1 MSRRDLTGDDAAL
14 VRGTARRIALQGAA
28 LVALVVIVLSGLA
41 VAIALRQQH
50 NQTDSLLTQATAS
63 ADDVGDPP
71 AGMWLTIRRGS
82 VTRTTPGTPK
92 SLPDAAALD
101 LVTKTGRSDLRDVH
115 LGREFR
121 IRTVS
126 REGSVVQ
133 AALDLSSQH
142 AERQHLLTALLG
154 VGAGGLVLAG
164 AVGLVMGRRAVRPL
178 ARALALQRDFVAD
191 ASHEL
196 RTPLT
201 LLSTRAQLLARA
213 LESADVS
220 PRVHADSQGVVRD
233 TSRLVSVV
241 EDLLIA
247 AQGMDGPGHASVD
260 IGQIANELADSA
272 QAHAADRGITL
283 QASTP
288 TEPLLVSGSAV
299 ALRRAMTALVDN
311 ALAHTPDR
319 GSVTILARHDREGV
333 TVDVVDTGAGIDPAV
348 VDRIFDRFHSGGQR
362 AGRRSY
368 GLGLSLASGVAARHK
383 GSLSVVESGPT
394 GTTFRLR
401 LPEA

>member
-1 MSRRDLTGDDAAL
+1 MSRRHLTGDDAAL

-28 LVALVVIVLSGLA
+28 LVALVVLVLSGLA

-71 AGMWLTIRRGS
+71 AGMWLTIRRGT
-82 VTRTTPGTPK
+82 VTRTTPGAPDA
-92 SLPDAAALD
+92 LPDLAALAA
-101 LVTKTGRSDLRDVH
+101 VAATQRSDLRDLH
-115 LGREFR
+115 ADREYR

-126 REGSVVQ
+126 RQGSIVQ

-178 ARALALQRDFVAD
+178 ASALALQRDFVAD

-220 PRVHADSQGVVRD
+220 ERVHADSQGVVRD

-247 AQGMDGPGHASVD
+247 AQGMDGPGHATVD
-260 IGQIANELADSA
+260 IAQIAVELADSA
-272 QAHAADRGITL
+272 QAHAAERGIAL
-283 QASTP
+283 QSSTP
-288 TEPLLVSGSAV
+288 EEPLLVHGSAV
-299 ALRRAMTALVDN
+299 ALRRALTALVDN

-319 GSVTILARHDREGV
+319 GSVTILAGRDREGV

-401 LPEA
+401 LPEV

>member
-1 MSRRDLTGDDAAL
+1 
-14 VRGTARRIALQGAA
+14 
-28 LVALVVIVLSGLA
+28 
-41 VAIALRQQH
+41 
-50 NQTDSLLTQATAS
+50 
-63 ADDVGDPP
+63 
-71 AGMWLTIRRGS
+71 
-82 VTRTTPGTPK
+82 
-92 SLPDAAALD
+92 
-101 LVTKTGRSDLRDVH
+101 
-115 LGREFR
+115 
-121 IRTVS
+121 
-126 REGSVVQ
+126 
-133 AALDLSSQH
+133 
-142 AERQHLLTALLG
+142 
-154 VGAGGLVLAG
+154 
-164 AVGLVMGRRAVRPL
+164 MGRRAVRPL

-213 LESADVS
+213 LETADV
-220 PRVHADSQGVVRD
+220 PARVHADSQGVVRD

-241 EDLLIA
+241 DDLLIA
-247 AQGMDGPGHASVD
+247 AGMDAGDHATVD
-260 IGQIANELADSA
+260 VAQIAAELADSA
-272 QAHAADRGITL
+272 QAHAAERGISL

-288 TEPLLVSGSAV
+288 GEPLLVTGSPV

-319 GSVTILARHDREGV
+319 GSVTILAGRDSEGV

-348 VDRIFDRFHSGGQR
+348 VDRIFDRFHSGAQR

-368 GLGLSLASGVAARHK
+368 GLGLSLASGVAARHN
-383 GSLSVVESGPT
+383 GSLSVVESGPS